1 MRKSKI
7 IKVDEDLTL
16 NISSMTFPKELSQND
31 IIMQE
36 LKKLS
41 AKVDRLDDSDDL
53 ELNYSNSSNDSQE
66 EEYSQMLNIS
76 PTQID
81 SFGDS
86 IELTTKSRLENNHES
101 FQVAFTL
108 AQREYHNMVGNRY
121 GKHSKLIPVLDNF
134 GRPTKLDKLW
144 FSGSDIK
151 IITIKEKEYYKIR
164 LLIYDI
170 LVKKLL
176 LSRIPTSNGGARQE
190 EINLAAANN
199 RGNLVNA
206 NTVSNIQPQKPIDYG
221 KKQNEQ
227 SVGDTIYDN

>member
-1 MRKSKI
+1 MRK
-7 IKVDEDLTL
+7 IKVDKDLTL
-16 NISSMTFPKELSQND
+16 NVSSITFPKELSQND

-36 LKKLS
+36 IKKLS
-41 AKVDRLDDSDDL
+41 AKVDKLDDNDDL
-53 ELNYSNSSNDSQE
+53 ELNYSGNSGANQNE
-66 EEYSQMLNIS
+66 VRSQMLNIS
-76 PTQID
+76 PEQID

-108 AQREYHNMVGNRY
+108 AQREYHNMIGNRY

-134 GRPTKLDKLW
+134 GRATKLDKLW

-151 IITIKEKEYYKIR
+151 IISIKDKQYYKIR
-164 LLIYDI
+164 LLVYDI

-190 EINLAAANN
+190 EINLAAAKNA
-199 RGNLVNA
+199 GNSLRPQE
-206 NTVSNIQPQKPIDYG
+206 VSNIQPQKPIDYG

-227 SVGDTIYDN
+227 SVGDTLYEH

>member
-1 MRKSKI
+1 MRKIKI
-7 IKVDEDLTL
+7 NGSEGEGIE
-16 NISSMTFPKELSQND
+16 SQNT

-41 AKVDRLDDSDDL
+41 AKVDKLDNNDDL
-53 ELNYSNSSNDSQE
+53 ELNYSNTNNTSDLR
-66 EEYSQMLNIS
+66 SQMLNIS
-76 PTQID
+76 PNQID

-86 IELTTKSRLENNHES
+86 IELTTKSRLANNQES
-101 FQVAFTL
+101 FQVAYALT
-108 AQREYHNMVGNRY
+108 QREYHNMIGNRY

-134 GRPTKLDKLW
+134 GRKTQLDKLW

-151 IITIKEKEYYKIR
+151 IVKIGEQEYYKIR

-199 RGNLVNA
+199 RGNLPQ
-206 NTVSNIQPQKPIDYG
+206 SNIVANIEPQKPIDYG
-221 KKQNEQ
+221 KKQPDINIG
-227 SVGDTIYDN
+227 VALYDH

>member
-7 IKVDEDLTL
+7 NVDDDK
-16 NISSMTFPKELSQND
+16 IELSQND

-36 LKKLS
+36 LRKLS
-41 AKVDRLDDSDDL
+41 AKVDKLDDNDDL
-53 ELNYSNSSNDSQE
+53 ELNYSENSGTNQNDVR
-66 EEYSQMLNIS
+66 SQMLNIS

-108 AQREYHNMVGNRY
+108 AQREYHNMIGNRY

-134 GRPTKLDKLW
+134 GRPTRLDKLW

-151 IITIKEKEYYKIR
+151 IITIKDKEYYKIR
-164 LLIYDI
+164 LLVYDI

-190 EINLAAANN
+190 EINLAAAKNA
-199 RGNLVNA
+199 GNSLRPQE
-206 NTVSNIQPQKPIDYG
+206 VSNIQPQKPIDYG

-227 SVGDTIYDN
+227 SVGDTLYDH